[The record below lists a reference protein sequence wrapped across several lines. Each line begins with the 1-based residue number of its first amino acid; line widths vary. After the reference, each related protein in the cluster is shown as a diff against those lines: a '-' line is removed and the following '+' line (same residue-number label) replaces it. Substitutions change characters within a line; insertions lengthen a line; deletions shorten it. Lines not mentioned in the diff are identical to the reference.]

1 MQKSIDQ
8 LKGMSAGEADTLSSW
23 SKRRRIPIN
32 REGISPLDFET
43 AASASSSQR
52 LTIHFGIR
60 QQIVARG
67 GLKTSL
73 LEIAG
78 EEENPLWGR
87 STSEP
92 SALY

>member
-1 MQKSIDQ
+1 
-8 LKGMSAGEADTLSSW
+8 
-23 SKRRRIPIN
+23 
-32 REGISPLDFET
+32 
-43 AASASSSQR
+43 